1 MAVCFHWKKKDEQR
15 RVRNKGHGNG
25 GEVTVSRQLLEAGT
39 SGERM
44 ITVGRY
50 SARPASSTQT
60 SNVINHFRR

>member
-25 GEVTVSRQLLEAGT
+25 GEVTVSRQLLEAAT

-44 ITVGRY
+44 ITGGY
-50 SARPASSTQT
+50 SPAPP
-60 SNVINHFRR
+60 